1 MKIAD
6 IFKTDKKYIKML
18 YGLLIFQLYIAILY
32 WIDNG
37 YLALHGVIYAIVHP
51 IFSAIYGCTSF
62 LSSKKVIA
70 PNLILAVCT
79 IPFCYIIELLFD
91 DRMPFLSILGPIV
104 SLIFSLLMKLTV
116 YISNKSTQ
124 SPQPIQSQ
132 KTAQLYQAPQITQS
146 NKPTQSA
153 KRAKYLFLC
162 VYAVAVLVSYVIYIF
177 GDDVGSITRIVSIV
191 YWALYVV
198 SIFPL
203 LAVGYGIFAYLQTKR
218 VWLPNLCLF
227 VLFFTLTIILE
238 VTNTYYYYDVPNG
251 LWMSVLLFIIST
263 VSSLMTKVV
272 VEHKMRSEGQDDDN
286 I

>member
-1 MKIAD
+1 MKIFN
-6 IFKTDKKYIKML
+6 ILKTDKKYIKSI

-32 WIDNG
+32 WIDDNPSNS
-37 YLALHGVIYAIVHP
+37 YIYIIVHP

-62 LSSKKVIA
+62 LSSKKVIV
-70 PNLILAVCT
+70 PNLILVVCT

-104 SLIFSLLMKLTV
+104 SLIFSLLMKLAV

-177 GDDVGSITRIVSIV
+177 GDDVGSITRIVSIIRVV

-227 VLFFTLTIILE
+227 VLFLTLTIILE
-238 VTNTYYYYDVPNG
+238 MTNTYYDMPNG
-251 LWMSVLLFIIST
+251 FWMSVLLFIIST
-263 VSSLMTKVV
+263 VSSLITKVV
-272 VEHKMRSEGQDDDN
+272 VKRKMRSEEQSDE
-286 I
+286 